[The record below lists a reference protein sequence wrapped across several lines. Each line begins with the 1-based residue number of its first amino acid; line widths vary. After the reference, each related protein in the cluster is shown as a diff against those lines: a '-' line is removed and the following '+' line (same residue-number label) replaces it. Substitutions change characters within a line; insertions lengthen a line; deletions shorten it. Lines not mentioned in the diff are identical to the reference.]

1 MRDSLIGLALAATAS
16 ACFNLAIVVQAAE
29 ARAVPQGHSMR
40 LSLLGKL
47 VRRPRWLAGL
57 ALSIIG
63 VPLQTA
69 ALMLAPITLVQPADA
84 FGLVV
89 LLVAGTRMLG
99 EPVGRREILS
109 VGAIFAGVMGVMFAG
124 VHHTDAHASTA
135 ALVLVLA
142 PLAVLALV
150 PYMLRGRVPAT
161 AMVLGTGLTFALG
174 AFALKLIADA
184 IAGGDWLQLLG
195 WGAAATVFGILGVNS
210 EMSALQLLP
219 VARVAPVVFAIEL
232 VVPVALGPLIGG
244 EVWPSALPRLLLL
257 LGSLAVTVAGAAAL
271 MSSGP
276 VVGVLA
282 AEHAHDADK
291 PAAAYL

>member
-1 MRDSLIGLALAATAS
+1 VRDSLIGLVLAATAS
-16 ACFNLAIVVQAAE
+16 SCFNLAIVVQASE

-40 LSLLGKL
+40 LSLLGQL
-47 VRRPRWLAGL
+47 LRRPRWLAGL
-57 ALSIIG
+57 ALSIVAI
-63 VPLQTA
+63 PLQTA

-89 LLVAGTRMLG
+89 LLVAGARMLS

-109 VGAIFAGVMGVMFAG
+109 VGAIFVGVLGVVLAGVQ
-124 VHHTDAHASTA
+124 HTDSHAPTA
-135 ALVLVLA
+135 TLLLVLA

-161 AMVLGTGLTFALG
+161 AMVLGTGLTFAIG

-184 IAGGDWLQLLG
+184 IAGGDWLEVLG
-195 WGAAATVFGILGVNS
+195 WGAAAGAFSILGVNS

-219 VARVAPVVFAIEL
+219 VARVAPVIFAIEL
-232 VVPVALGPLIGG
+232 VVPVVLGPLIGG
-244 EVWPSALPRLLLL
+244 EVWPSEPAKLVLL
-257 LGSLAVTVAGAAAL
+257 LGSLAVTVAGAVAL

-282 AEHAHDADK
+282 AEHAQDTPTAV
-291 PAAAYL
+291 PA